1 LGKKARRRI
10 VRRRKVVEI
19 DCVVLGLAVVGGIYG
34 GYLEGVETRT
44 S

>member
-1 LGKKARRRI
+1 LGKKARMRI

-19 DCVVLGLAVVGGIYG
+19 DCVVLGLAVVSGIYG
-34 GYLEGVETRT
+34 IILAGLKART